1 MNNRSEHPFNS
12 SEITS
17 EKDLF
22 QVFRK
27 SFKLPKN
34 TFNILSTVSFIV
46 VMILYVS
53 FSKRDIN
60 LTIKDVYELSI
71 LGFNLS
77 ASILG
82 FLIAGLAIF
91 VAINDLTIFV
101 DMAKVNHSSG
111 LSYLKYNFITLM
123 YVFIIFI
130 SLALFCFLI
139 QVLGKPYGV
148 VSLMLVFLKM
158 LFECL
163 DTSFLKD
170 ILVKITF
177 VLVSGWI
184 FYAILLLK
192 TFIFNIYHLSMTIIR
207 WEAEKINEGSQP

>member
-1 MNNRSEHPFNS
+1 MNNRSEHLFSS

-17 EKDLF
+17 EKNLF

-27 SFKLPKN
+27 SLKLPKS
-34 TFNILSTVSFIV
+34 TFNILSTASFVV

-53 FSKRDIN
+53 LSERAIE

-77 ASILG
+77 SSILG

-91 VAINDLTIFV
+91 VAVNDLSIFV
-101 DMAKVNHSSG
+101 DMAKINHPSG

-123 YVFIIFI
+123 YVFMVFI
-130 SLALFCFLI
+130 TLALFCFLI
-139 QVLGKPYGV
+139 QALGKPYGV
-148 VSLMLVFLKM
+148 VSLLLLFLKK

-163 DTSFLKD
+163 DTNFIKGVLS
-170 ILVKITF
+170 KITL
-177 VLVSGWI
+177 VLISGWI

-192 TFIFNIYHLSMTIIR
+192 TFIFNIYHLFMAIIR
-207 WEAEKINEGSQP
+207 WEIERSDEG